1 MISPKLSEIKK
12 LNLEDY
18 DLVPIKK
25 EMLSD
30 FTTPIEVMRILK
42 TVSKNTFLLESNM
55 DAQNWGRYSFLG
67 FNPKMEI
74 SALDKVV
81 KCNGIAQDGY
91 DVERFIREILHQNR
105 SYKFKDFPT
114 FTGGLVGYFA
124 YDYFGYC
131 EPNLELAKE
140 GAQGFND
147 VDLMLFDE
155 VIVFDNF
162 KKKIVLIGNVKVN
175 NLEHS
180 YHEIVHKLNE
190 IEELIRS
197 NKKSDIP
204 KLQLKSAFR
213 PLFKQQEYCEMVKKA
228 KHYIVEGDI
237 FQVVLANRLKAQ
249 ANGSLFDTY
258 RVLRTTNPSPYMF
271 YFGSDQLELA
281 GASPETLVKLENGQI
296 STFPLA
302 GTRPRGKTDYEDSQ
316 YEESLK
322 NDEKELAEHNML
334 VDLGRNDLGKIAK
347 FNTVRL
353 SRYLEVLKYSHV
365 MHLGSIVTATIDEKY
380 DALDA
385 IRAVLPAGTLSGAPK
400 IRAAEIINE
409 LENNRRGVYGG
420 AVGYLDFT
428 GNMDTCI
435 SIRLAYKQKQDLYV
449 CSGAGIVY
457 DSVPEKEHQECINK
471 AKAIIQAIEMAQGGL
486 E

>member
-1 MISPKLSEIKK
+1 MISPKLNELKK
-12 LNLEDY
+12 IDLHDY

-25 EMLSD
+25 EMYSD

-42 TVSKNTFLLESNM
+42 NVSKNTFLLESNM

-74 SALDKVV
+74 SALNRVV
-81 KCNGIAQDGY
+81 RCNGVVQEGY
-91 DVERFIREILHQNR
+91 DIERFIRELLKKNR
-105 SYKFKDFPT
+105 SYKFPDFPT

-124 YDYFGYC
+124 YDYFSYC
-131 EPNLELAKE
+131 EPNLDLVKT
-140 GAQGFND
+140 GTPGFND

-162 KKKIVLIGNVKVN
+162 KNKIIIIGNVKVKD
-175 NLEHS
+175 LEHS
-180 YHEIVHKLNE
+180 YHNVVHKLNQ

-197 NKKSDIP
+197 NNKAKIP
-204 KLQLKSAFR
+204 NLQLKSAFR
-213 PLFKQQEYCEMVKKA
+213 PLFKQAEYCDMVKKA
-228 KHYIVEGDI
+228 KKYIAEGDI
-237 FQVVLANRLKAQ
+237 FQVVLSNRLKAQ
-249 ANGSLFDTY
+249 ATGSLFDTY

-302 GTRPRGKTDYEDSQ
+302 GTRPRGKNDYEDSQ
-316 YEESLK
+316 YEQSLK

-365 MHLGSIVTATIDEKY
+365 MHLGSIVTATIAEEY

-400 IRAAEIINE
+400 FRAAQIINE
-409 LENNRRGVYGG
+409 LEKTRRGVYGG

-435 SIRLAYKQKQDLYV
+435 SIRLAYKQHQDLYV

-457 DSVPEKEHQECINK
+457 DSVPATEHQECINK
-471 AKAIIQAIEMAQGGL
+471 AKAIIQAIDMAQGGL